1 MLNVRAKR
9 YRRSSMRLYKN
20 ALETYVMTHTEI
32 NTSLQLIVA
41 REFKKNYR
49 LFHLARQVSKKDS
62 VSEKIAT
69 KRAAKKTNY
78 AGFS

>member
-1 MLNVRAKR
+1 
-9 YRRSSMRLYKN
+9 
-20 ALETYVMTHTEI
+20 MTNSEV

-49 LFHLARQVSKKDS
+49 LFHLAQQASKKDS
-62 VSEKIAT
+62 ASEKIAA
-69 KRAAKKTNY
+69 KRAAKKTDY